1 MENNTYSIYD
11 NSTGTS
17 SISGGNVSGTSYGI
31 FVNKA
36 TSWTING
43 TANISKLYASGVT
56 VNIQGG
62 NIGII
67 DNSSGSNIVI
77 TAGTIESTTDRTI
90 SNAGTLRISGGTIR
104 SSNKYA
110 IYNGGTVTITGG
122 TIISTGSTAIYNY
135 GSKGNLTIGEDD
147 ASIPSLTVP
156 QITGYTYGVQNKATF
171 SFYDGVITGQTLA
184 ISGSVTNL
192 PQNYKVKYEN
202 HNTKATLTIRGN
214 TDNVVYYDGQYQQS
228 IETAITL
235 INNSASKKGTIFIN
249 ADLMPENQIVIPEGT
264 DITFVMQGYSIV
276 YDGAD
281 AAILNN
287 GTLTIVDDEVEG
299 TIDPDIISMVIN
311 TNGLAVQNNGQLIL
325 GIDGTPNNTN
335 SPIILGGVSGNTPTI
350 YDGEVRSLDTSGD

>member
-1 MENNTYSIYD
+1 M
-11 NSTGTS
+11 
-17 SISGGNVSGTSYGI
+17 

-36 TSWTING
+36 TSWTISG
-43 TANISKLYASGVT
+43 TANISKITNQYAT

-67 DNSSGSNIVI
+67 DNSSGSTVI
-77 TAGTIESTTDRTI
+77 ITGGTIESTTDITI
-90 SNAGTLRISGGTIR
+90 SNRGTLRIQGGTIR
-104 SSNKYA
+104 SNNKYA

-135 GSKGNLTIGEDD
+135 GYRGNLTIGEND
-147 ASIPSLTVP
+147 AEIPSLTVP
-156 QITGYTYGVQNKATF
+156 QITGYTYGVQNEATF
-171 SFYDGVITGQTLA
+171 SFYDGVITGETLA
-184 ISGSVTNL
+184 IYGTVTNL

-214 TDNVVYYDGQYQQS
+214 ADNVVYYDGQYQQS

-276 YDGAD
+276 YDGED

-287 GTLTIVDDEVEG
+287 GKLTIIDDEQEEVP
-299 TIDPDIISMVIN
+299 IDPDKISMVIN
-311 TNGLAVQNNGQLIL
+311 TNGIAIQNNGQLIL
-325 GIDGTPNNTN
+325 GINGEPQNGN
-335 SPIILGGVSGNTPTI
+335 SPVIIGGVNGNSPTI
-350 YDGEVRSLDTSGD
+350 YDGELRTIETSGD